1 MKIFD
6 SHNKTHLRILKEE
19 LIRARRLIE
28 SYNEEEIWNAMSDPE
43 KSQALMSADDDMGP
57 DFADEF
63 TDTPWLKIPDVI
75 TNRIDLRSYA
85 KPEKEKLSRQDFM
98 SKDRDMRGM
107 SYQSKENDDYKR
119 FIEAYLKKQNI
130 QIDYSQNRP
139 LYKALNQLSKD
150 QVRDLFFKAH
160 EFRASM
166 SKWTAPA
173 PKTPEEEERD
183 RKSMLAYYRSMPGN
197 WRGD

>member
-28 SYNEEEIWNAMSDPE
+28 SYNEEEIWNSMSDPQ

-75 TNRIDLRSYA
+75 TNRIDLRKYSTQE
-85 KPEKEKLSRQDFM
+85 PDRQSMMFTR
-98 SKDRDMRGM
+98 SLIRGI
-107 SYQSKENDDYKR
+107 N
-119 FIEAYLKKQNI
+119 
-130 QIDYSQNRP
+130 NRVI
-139 LYKALNQLSKD
+139 S
-150 QVRDLFFKAH
+150 
-160 EFRASM
+160 
-166 SKWTAPA
+166 
-173 PKTPEEEERD
+173 
-183 RKSMLAYYRSMPGN
+183 
-197 WRGD
+197 